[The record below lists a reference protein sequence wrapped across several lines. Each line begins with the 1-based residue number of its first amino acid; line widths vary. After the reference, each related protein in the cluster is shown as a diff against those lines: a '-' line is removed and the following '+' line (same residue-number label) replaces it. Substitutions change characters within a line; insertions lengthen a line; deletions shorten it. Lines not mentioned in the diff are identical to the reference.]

1 VELHE
6 IYADEQLYSLHITK
20 IEYLKMI
27 KTQLIS
33 LEWQMEGRGEIH
45 FHCFKDEDVT
55 RDGTKKTFYA
65 MLLSVTKHFW
75 SCSSQYSCRMK
86 EETLTN

>member
-33 LEWQMEGRGEIH
+33 LVWQMEGRGEIH
-45 FHCFKDEDVT
+45 LVVSKMKMLRGREQ
-55 RDGTKKTFYA
+55 KKPFTPCY
-65 MLLSVTKHFW
+65 SVLQNIFGPAP
-75 SCSSQYSCRMK
+75 RNIRV
-86 EETLTN
+86 E